1 MTRAPAGDEVTIRRA
16 TRRISLQISVVVT
29 VVVFGLVA
37 VAFLVVL
44 HSQHQADDRLLSG
57 SIAEADDVVDPPAGV
72 WLVERH
78 GSRQS
83 TTRGMPSGLPDQQ
96 VIDQV
101 AADQT
106 ARTTDFTAHGRE
118 YRVRTQALAD
128 GGVIQA
134 LLDLSADHAERDRLV
149 AACLICGAA
158 GLLASAAV
166 GVWLGRRAVA
176 PLTEALALQRRFVAD
191 AGHELRT
198 PLTLLSTRAQLISQS
213 FDGDLDQAAAKSDV
227 DELVADAGHL
237 TDILDDLLVAA
248 DPRTTADDELVD
260 LSTLVTHV
268 VMSVCPLA
276 DDRGV
281 TVIWT
286 ADDERLPFVA
296 GSRASLRRAMTAL
309 LDNAVRHANTEVC
322 VSIEQ
327 RGGALV
333 IDVADDGP
341 GIAADVRTTLF
352 DRFTSSTSDSHTES
366 PRRYGLGLAL
376 VSEVAAQHGG
386 AVSTVDTD
394 RGGATLRLLLP
405 AAPGLAST
413 SGDGVRG
420 GTS

>member
-29 VVVFGLVA
+29 VMVFGLVA

-44 HSQHQADDRLLSG
+44 HSQHQADDQLLSR

-78 GSRQS
+78 GSRQAA
-83 TTRGMPSGLPDQQ
+83 TPGMPSGLPDQQ

-101 AADQT
+101 AADGT
-106 ARTTDFTAHGRE
+106 KRTTDFTVHGRE
-118 YRVRTQALAD
+118 YRVRTQPLAE

-149 AACLICGAA
+149 EACLICGAA
-158 GLLASAAV
+158 GLLASTAV

-198 PLTLLSTRAQLISQS
+198 PLTLLSTRAQLISHS
-213 FDGDLDQAAAKSDV
+213 FHGDLDQAAAKSDV
-227 DELVADAGHL
+227 DELVSDARHL
-237 TDILDDLLVAA
+237 TEILDDLLVAA
-248 DPRTTADDELVD
+248 DPRTTTDDELVD
-260 LSTLVTHV
+260 LSTLVTKV
-268 VMSVCPLA
+268 VTSVRSLA
-276 DDRGV
+276 DERGV
-281 TVIWT
+281 TVSL
-286 ADDERLPFVA
+286 AAEEQLPLVA
-296 GSRASLRRAMTAL
+296 GNRAGLRRAVTAL
-309 LDNAVRHANTEVC
+309 LDNAVRHADTEVR
-322 VSIEQ
+322 VSIER
-327 RGGALV
+327 RGGAAV

-352 DRFTSSTSDSHTES
+352 DRFTSSTSDSQPEG

-376 VSEVAAQHGG
+376 VSEVAARHGG
-386 AVSTVDTD
+386 AVSLVDTD
-394 RGGATLRLLLP
+394 HRGATLRLLLP
-405 AAPGLAST
+405 AARDLASA
-413 SGDGVRG
+413 SGEGVRG